1 MFALGS
7 PGAASGKEH
16 ACQCRRGKRI
26 GFDLWVR
33 SHALEEGMAT
43 CSSILARII
52 PWAEE
57 PDGLQSMGSLSQTQ
71 LSDFPC
77 NWSGGRI
84 RVQDGGV
91 EERVGARCLLAAPQ
105 WMLSPNQC

>member
-16 ACQCRRGKRI
+16 ACQCRRGKRL

-52 PWAEE
+52 PGAEE
-57 PDGLQSMGSLSQTQ
+57 PGRLQSMGSQSQTQ
-71 LSDFPC
+71 LSDSPC
-77 NWSGGRI
+77 TWAGGRI
-84 RVQDGGV
+84 RVRDGGV
-91 EERVGARCLLAAPQ
+91 EEGVGAWCLLAAPQ
-105 WMLSPNQC
+105 WMLSPNQ